1 MPHHFDDVAKALASA
16 TSRREALRRFG
27 GGLLVACL
35 TPLGLGNA
43 WAGPGHGRGRGCGV
57 LCQAATGFD
66 PKDQASKAAFQACVE
81 DCEACKESGGTPAIQ
96 EGGAVIC
103 DCPRPLQACDS
114 VCLEPCPEGQTRNP
128 ETCECEAAEV
138 CTTGSTCGG
147 SITQCGTSGPV
158 ASCICANT
166 AEGGHACVEVDVCGN

>member
-103 DCPRPLQACDS
+103 DCPPPLQACDS

-128 ETCECEAAEV
+128 ETCECEAAGV
-138 CTTGSTCGG
+138 CGPTGLACVERSAVCGTTGLLDLCL
-147 SITQCGTSGPV
+147 CFD
-158 ASCICANT
+158 T
-166 AEGGHACVEVDVCGN
+166 AEGGCACVEDAL

>member
-1 MPHHFDDVAKALASA
+1 MPNHFDDVAKALASA

-43 WAGPGHGRGRGCGV
+43 WAGPGRGRGQGCGV
-57 LCQAATGFD
+57 LCQAATDFD
-66 PKDQASKAAFQACVE
+66 PKDEASKAAFQACVE

-103 DCPRPLQACDS
+103 DFGAPCPRPLQECGGGC
-114 VCLEPCPEGQTRNP
+114 VELCPEGQELNL
-128 ETCECEAAEV
+128 ETCECEAAE
-138 CTTGSTCGG
+138 T
-147 SITQCGTSGPV
+147 SIPLRGRP
-158 ASCICANT
+158 
-166 AEGGHACVEVDVCGN
+166 